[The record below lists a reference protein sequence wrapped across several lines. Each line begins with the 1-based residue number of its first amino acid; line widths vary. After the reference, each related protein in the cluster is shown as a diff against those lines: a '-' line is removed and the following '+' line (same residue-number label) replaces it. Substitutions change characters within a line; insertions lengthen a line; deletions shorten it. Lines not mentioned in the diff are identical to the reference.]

1 MILDFNIIFDT
12 LLTSDYLRLFD
23 YSCDGINITTSKDII
38 MRNLVNTP
46 AEHLNRI
53 AQYPS

>member
-1 MILDFNIIFDT
+1 MILEFNIIIDT
-12 LLTSDYLRLFD
+12 LPASDYLRLFD